1 MFFAEVKKFMIKFI
15 WNIKDFKIAK
25 TVLKREKVGG
35 LIIPDSKTY
44 YKATVITALALG
56 SRWTTD

>member
-1 MFFAEVKKFMIKFI
+1 MFFAEVKKFMTKFM

-44 YKATVITALALG
+44 YKATVITALVSG
-56 SRWTTD
+56 